1 MPMFEYVCRAC
12 GERFEELR
20 SAKDEGPGPLCP
32 ECGSEKVVKLVS
44 AFATGTTGA
53 AGGTRGGSAASSCGG
68 SRRFT

>member
-20 SAKDEGPGPLCP
+20 GRDPEQPAPACP
-32 ECGSEKVVKLVS
+32 ACGSEQVVKLFS
-44 AFATGTTGA
+44 AFASHTTGSPSA
-53 AGGTRGGSAASSCGG
+53 SAGSGGASCGG

>member
-20 SAKDEGPGPLCP
+20 SADPADPRPVCP
-32 ECGSEKVVKLVS
+32 ECGSEEVVKLFS
-44 AFATGTTGA
+44 SFATSSSNPV
-53 AGGTRGGSAASSCGG
+53 RGGGGGASSCGG

>member
-20 SAKDEGPGPLCP
+20 SAKQEERGPVCP
-32 ECGSEKVVKLVS
+32 ECGSEEVVKLFS
-44 AFATGTTGA
+44 AFATSSTNPV
-53 AGGTRGGSAASSCGG
+53 RGGGGGASSCGG